1 MSTSGNTALWASS
14 SIMHR
19 HFSSNRELHFQHS
32 TLQTIEPQANKLEKP
47 CTIMIFLHFMSHTIA
62 WAEGFQLTR
71 TIVKTVI
78 CKQTGR
84 NLVWFTVLLAL
95 PAFPSPPD
103 RLSIQVFLHWR
114 FERFRFYTSAIFIAS
129 LGVHNTR
136 FSISLGLRVGIVR
149 GLMRVG
155 GIKSQITLTQQK
167 ILERTWTR
175 GHVPLAASVI
185 GRQPRGS

>member
-1 MSTSGNTALWASS
+1 MQHFYNKCSINLQKKKMLWAVNSANDTIWCSEMSTSGNTALWASS

-19 HFSSNRELHFQHS
+19 HFSSNHELHFQHS
-32 TLQTIEPQANKLEKP
+32 TLQTITDPQANKLEKP

-62 WAEGFQLTR
+62 WAEKGFQLTS

-95 PAFPSPPD
+95 PALPSPPD

-114 FERFRFYTSAIFIAS
+114 FERFRFYTSASFIAS

-136 FSISLGLRVGIVR
+136 FSISLGLRVG
-149 GLMRVG
+149 
-155 GIKSQITLTQQK
+155 S
-167 ILERTWTR
+167 
-175 GHVPLAASVI
+175 
-185 GRQPRGS
+185 